1 MNIKYT
7 VFIYLPF
14 PNTNDCLNLSTFLC
28 LEGRQLQDPKGE
40 ERGGGEA
47 VPLLSRYVIDNILFM

>member
-7 VFIYLPF
+7 VFTYLPF

-28 LEGRQLQDPKGE
+28 LEGRQVQDPEGQ
-40 ERGGGEA
+40 ERRSGEA
-47 VPLLSRYVIDNILFM
+47 VPLLSGYVIDNIL